1 MDVEPGWVVAI
12 CAGAGTLVTLVA
24 HIKNDA
30 SKNMKNREQFR
41 RFRKEV
47 KKFMEQARR
56 ELPK

>member
-1 MDVEPGWVVAI
+1 MA
-12 CAGAGTLVTLVA
+12 T
-24 HIKNDA
+24 DA
-30 SKNMKNREQFR
+30 SKVQNREQFR